1 MHSLP
6 VGSTRTKVSVSVAS
20 VSSGH
25 TPHASYADIARHAAA
40 LQTQQ
45 QGQQQHAVYRE
56 QLQYRENTP
65 ANNKES
71 VSSYDSNDYFYN
83 PDLDSSFPPVQ
94 FHSEYQE
101 EQTQSSHSN
110 NNTVNIAEN
119 NNSQS
124 QVTETTAAS
133 DNISDK
139 KNKPSHS
146 NCRSQLRQNKS
157 DSSLS
162 VPPVVIL
169 QKHQTDVESSGF
181 TFGFEVSFSFLV
193 QDSAAT
199 DFFCSGQ
206 RVSVSHEL
214 RE

>member
-1 MHSLP
+1 MFVVLPVPPSEASDTDDHDSVHSLP

-65 ANNKES
+65 ATNKDS
-71 VSSYDSNDYFYN
+71 VSSNDSNDYFYN

-101 EQTQSSHSN
+101 EQSQASHSNNN
-110 NNTVNIAEN
+110 NNTVNIAGN

-124 QVTETTAAS
+124 QVTETTTAS
-133 DNISDK
+133 DNISDN
-139 KNKPSHS
+139 KNKTFQT

-157 DSSLS
+157 ESSLS

-169 QKHQTDVESSGF
+169 QKHQNDVDSSGF
-181 TFGFEVSFSFLV
+181 TFGFEVDFL
-193 QDSAAT
+193 
-199 DFFCSGQ
+199 F
-206 RVSVSHEL
+206 
-214 RE
+214 